1 MANLEETAAWEAGIY
16 QLETSDPVLGGP
28 PDLAMSQGFDNVQ
41 AQQLANRTL
50 WLKQLVEGKADAAA
64 LAGKADLASFANS
77 LGANGYQKFPGG
89 LILQW
94 GSIGTVAGRVAVTF
108 PIAFPTA
115 CRGITG
121 THTGGGGAMFIVD
134 VETAAVTKTG
144 FTAAITHQLTT
155 VSNSTY
161 SGFYLAWGH

>member
-1 MANLEETAAWEAGIY
+1 MADLEETSQWEAGIF
-16 QLETSDPVLGGP
+16 QLETSTPVLGGP
-28 PDLAMSQGFDNVQ
+28 PDLAQNEGFDN
-41 AQQLANRTL
+41 APHQQLANRTL
-50 WLKQLVEGKADAAA
+50 WLKAQVEQKADASA
-64 LAGKADLASFANS
+64 LAGKADLSAFANS
-77 LGANGYQKFPGG
+77 LGANGYQKLPGG

-94 GSIGTVAGRVAVTF
+94 GSIGTIAGRVAVTF
-108 PIAFPTA
+108 PIAFPMA